1 MKILFNK
8 QERFIIRHHPK
19 FMVDYQS
26 SGTSDDNNLSFY
38 KSQEKIRSKP
48 SEYAEVFDSGEEN
61 KDIDNSTEKN
71 NSFNLL
77 RSSSRRNDANL
88 LVSGRTE
95 GLTSIFNLTVPE
107 I

>member
-38 KSQEKIRSKP
+38 ESQEKIRSKQ
-48 SEYAEVFDSGEEN
+48 SEYAEVLDSGEEN
-61 KDIDNSTEKN
+61 KDIDNSTP
-71 NSFNLL
+71 
-77 RSSSRRNDANL
+77 RNDANL
-88 LVSGRTE
+88 LVSGRE
-95 GLTSIFNLTVPE
+95 ESLTSRSNLTVPE